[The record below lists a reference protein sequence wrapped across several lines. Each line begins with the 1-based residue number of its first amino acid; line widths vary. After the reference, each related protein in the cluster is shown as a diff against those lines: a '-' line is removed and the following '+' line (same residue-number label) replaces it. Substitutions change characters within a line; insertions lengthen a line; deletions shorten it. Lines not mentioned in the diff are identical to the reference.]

1 MIHQRST
8 TNKSSSSL
16 IIEDELR
23 RHELTGLAWVL
34 VSPAIA
40 GFSLQYS
47 RFLFSNYDKYM
58 SSFNVTVFVLAA
70 SVRPLIHVIDLLR
83 ERTALLQSE
92 ITINETEMEQLSTK
106 LYHLEGELHNLR
118 ASFATKRDL
127 GQVNIYIM

>member
-1 MIHQRST
+1 
-8 TNKSSSSL
+8 
-16 IIEDELR
+16 
-23 RHELTGLAWVL
+23 
-34 VSPAIA
+34 
-40 GFSLQYS
+40 
-47 RFLFSNYDKYM
+47 M